1 MISLFAFQSSSMAVA
16 RYSWWQDFTQLGAR
30 MMSLASPAN
39 CAFGLKRKIGLTK
52 LLSKTDGCTIVWC
65 LKYFIV
71 RVSAII
77 LVKTEMLKYLVK
89 IFVFKAKN
97 LKK

>member
-1 MISLFAFQSSSMAVA
+1 MAVA

-30 MMSLASPAN
+30 MMSLASPVN

-52 LLSKTDGCTIVWC
+52 LLSQTDGFTMVWC

-77 LVKTEMLKYLVK
+77 LVKTEM
-89 IFVFKAKN
+89 FAAKLSVN
-97 LKK
+97 LIAMAKLQHW

>member
-1 MISLFAFQSSSMAVA
+1 MVFNVL
-16 RYSWWQDFTQLGAR
+16 
-30 MMSLASPAN
+30 
-39 CAFGLKRKIGLTK
+39 
-52 LLSKTDGCTIVWC
+52 
-65 LKYFIV
+65 V